1 MGRFEVR
8 GEVIWIGGILMLQSE
23 GVGMTRGRRIE
34 IVSYKGIR
42 VGRKVSG
49 RRKVEEILS
58 VREA

>member
-1 MGRFEVR
+1 
-8 GEVIWIGGILMLQSE
+8 MLQSE